1 MALIQIDQVGQI
13 GIVKDINAWQLP
25 NNVWTDGNNVRAEH
39 GAIQKTQGYAEVM
52 ASCPVAPYHVVNL
65 EVGSSNYWIIAG
77 LTKIY
82 VHNGTSWTNITRQT
96 TGSDVNYNATAKEG
110 WTSTIL
116 GGTLVM
122 ANGYDVPQ
130 FWALSSGVPS
140 VSTKMAALSNWA
152 AGAGADHYPFS
163 VRAFR
168 SFLVAL
174 NVTQAGVPYTR
185 LVKWSHEAAT
195 QTVPSSWDETSATVD
210 AGEYE
215 LADTSGK
222 IVDGMPLGDTFMIYK
237 EDSIYSMQ
245 FVGTPFIF
253 SFRQLSPT
261 VGALSKNC
269 VAEFED
275 KHFIFGNGDMY
286 VSDGRQ
292 VKSILPH
299 KMRDYVFGNIN
310 GDEYEKSFVAP
321 DYGATEM
328 WACYVTSGNASA
340 QCDKALVWNWIN
352 NTFTERDLPNLGFI
366 SYGTQADPATT
377 ASWNAASTTWITETK
392 NWNDITSSSFT
403 SKEGKSLIMVSPT
416 DTKLYRHNTGNKN
429 NTSNMSCFI
438 ERTGLTMDAQGQPNQ
453 SMVKHVT
460 SIWPKMSVSEE
471 TDVNVYV
478 GSSMSSEEAI
488 AWEGPYT
495 FNPDEQ
501 SKVSVRVSGKYIG
514 VKFESTGDQT
524 WRLDGYSLD
533 VQNAG
538 IRGSKMRD

>member
-1 MALIQIDQVGQI
+1 MALIPIDQVGQI

-429 NTSNMSCFI
+429 ITSNMSCFI

-533 VQNAG
+533 VSNAG
-538 IRGSKMRD
+538 IRGSKMN

>member
-1 MALIQIDQVGQI
+1 MALIPIDQVGQI

-140 VSTKMAALSNWA
+140 VSTKMAALSKWA

-453 SMVKHVT
+453 SMVKHIT
-460 SIWPKMSVSEE
+460 SVWPKMSVSEE

>member
-65 EVGSSNYWIIAG
+65 EVGTSNYWIVGG

-82 VHNGTSWTNITRQT
+82 VHNGSSWTNITRQT

-110 WTSTIL
+110 WRSTIL